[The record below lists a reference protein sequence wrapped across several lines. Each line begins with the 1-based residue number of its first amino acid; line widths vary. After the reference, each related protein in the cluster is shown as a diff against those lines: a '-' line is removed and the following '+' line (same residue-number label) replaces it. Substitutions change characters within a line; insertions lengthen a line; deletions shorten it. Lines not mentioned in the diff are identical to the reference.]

1 MKINMPR
8 VGAAVEKLIQC
19 AEADCAAAFGRMDA
33 IELENTRKVIQAFQ
47 RHRVSARHFAPTT
60 GYGYDD
66 IGRDTLG
73 EIFAEVLGTEA
84 ALVRPQ
90 IVSGTHALAL
100 CLFGVLRPG
109 DVLLSGAGK
118 PYDTME
124 EVIGLA
130 GQPGNGSLRDLG
142 VDYAQVD
149 LKDGKIDVPGILA
162 ALTPRVKLVLL
173 QRSRG
178 YDWRPSLSVEELNA
192 AIDAIHARQPDTCV
206 MVDNCYG
213 EFTHAQEPRADLM
226 AGSLIKNPGGGIAPT
241 GGYIAGRKKFVDWVA
256 YRLTSPGIGAEV
268 GSYAGSYQPFY
279 QGLFQ
284 APHTVAQAVK
294 ASILASAVFERLG
307 FDVHP
312 RYDDSRNDIITAIR
326 FGDREKLIRFI
337 QAVQFCSPV
346 DAEAVPEPWDMPGYQ
361 DPVIM
366 AAGTFVSG
374 ASVELSADAPVRPP
388 YIAYMQGSLTYVH
401 GRIAV
406 AGAVQLMLDEGLIQ
420 LSDAACR
427 N

>member
-1 MKINMPR
+1 MKINLPEIGER
-8 VGAAVEKLIQC
+8 TEALIAR
-19 AEADCAAAFGRMDA
+19 AESDCAAPFRRIDE
-33 IELENTRKVIQAFQ
+33 IEQCNTRKVIAAFQ
-47 RHRVSARHFAPTT
+47 RHRVSGRHFAPTT

-73 EIFAEVLGTEA
+73 ELFADVLGTEA

-90 IVSGTHALAL
+90 IASGTHALAL

-109 DVLLSGAGK
+109 DVLLCGAGK

-124 EVIGLA
+124 EVIGIA
-130 GQPGNGSLRDLG
+130 GEPGNGSLRDLG
-142 VDYAQVD
+142 VGYRQAE
-149 LKDGKIDVPGILA
+149 LKDGRIDIDAILEN
-162 ALTPRVKLVLL
+162 LTPEVKLVLL

-178 YDWRPSLSVEELNA
+178 YDWRPSLSVAELNA

-213 EFTHAQEPRADLM
+213 EFTDTQEPRADLM

-241 GGYIAGRKKFVDWVA
+241 GGYVAGKTKYVELVS

-279 QGLFQ
+279 QGLFH

-294 ASILASAVFERLG
+294 TAVLAARTFELLG
-307 FDVHP
+307 YDVHP
-312 RYDDSRNDIITAIR
+312 AYDAPRNDIIEAIR
-326 FGDREKLIRFI
+326 FGAEAPLIRFI
-337 QAVQFCSPV
+337 QAIQFCSPV

-366 AAGTFVSG
+366 AAGTFVAG
-374 ASVELSADAPVRPP
+374 ASVELSADAPIRAP
-388 YIAYMQGSLTYVH
+388 YIAYMQGGLTYAH

-406 AGAVQLMLDEGLIQ
+406 AGAVQLMLNEGLVHI
-420 LSDAACR
+420 
-427 N
+427 